1 MSDDLLQRATAALR
15 ETTATPAEG
24 AARERARLLA
34 KAAASQRS
42 AARPPNL
49 WQWAAVLLA
58 GFMVSTAMAHYTGVM
73 PALIEA
79 VSRTLAPQAE
89 RPAKKA
95 PKPPKAPQP
104 GPAPQPAMPQPSAGG
119 TAALPE
125 PEPTPAA
132 PEPAPLQPARKPP
145 PPRAARPA
153 EPRGESPELLLFRRA
168 QALQPAH
175 DERALAAWDA
185 YLRVASSG
193 ALTPEARYNRAL
205 CLLYLKRYA
214 EARSALAPFAN
225 GAFQGYRQREA
236 EALLARMPA
245 P

>member
-15 ETTATPAEG
+15 ETTAAPPEG

-34 KAAASQRS
+34 KAAARQRS
-42 AARPPNL
+42 AARPASM

-79 VSRTLAPQAE
+79 VSRTLAPH
-89 RPAKKA
+89 PVD
-95 PKPPKAPQP
+95 PPKKSPPKTPEAPRP
-104 GPAPQPAMPQPSAGG
+104 GPPPQPAVPQPSA
-119 TAALPE
+119 ADA
-125 PEPTPAA
+125 AA
-132 PEPAPLQPARKPP
+132 PELEPAPASEPLPRPAHKPAK
-145 PPRAARPA
+145 AARPA
-153 EPRGESPELLLFRRA
+153 EPRGESPQLLLFRRA